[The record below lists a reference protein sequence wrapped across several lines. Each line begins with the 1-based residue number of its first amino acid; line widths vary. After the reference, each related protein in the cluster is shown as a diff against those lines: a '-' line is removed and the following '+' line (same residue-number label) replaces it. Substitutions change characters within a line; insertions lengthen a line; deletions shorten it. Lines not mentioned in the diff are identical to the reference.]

1 MALTNTQ
8 IENLKTTYSGLDIK
22 VAGEVSLNHVTPEG
36 VVVCIYK
43 GTTNPVVD
51 TEAAVIEFCTWV
63 DDN

>member
-1 MALTNTQ
+1 MALTSTQ

-22 VAGEVSLNHVTPEG
+22 VAGEVSQNIITPDG
-36 VVVCIYK
+36 VVVCMYN